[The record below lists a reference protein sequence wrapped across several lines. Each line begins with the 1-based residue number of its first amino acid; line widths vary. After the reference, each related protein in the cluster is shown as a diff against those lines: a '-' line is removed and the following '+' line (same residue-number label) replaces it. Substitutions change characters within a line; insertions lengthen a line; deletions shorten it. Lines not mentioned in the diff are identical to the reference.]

1 MPNETFATQLRYYI
15 KCGMS
20 LISVETYE
28 KKRCV
33 REIGKVVKDI
43 NEKQEEGEDYSIVMW
58 SISRGW
64 TEIDGKPIDNGEPI
78 EIAHQAIVQIEQLN
92 IPENAVF
99 VMKDFGLYFRKENN
113 QYFDL
118 VISQVAEF
126 VAALQKT
133 GRSIIFVG
141 SGFKSPD
148 ILSHEI
154 KHMDYSFPDE
164 EQIETSVRF
173 IFDQVN
179 KEPDEEYLPRF
190 IDSAKG
196 MTEQE
201 VQDNTALVLTRFKC
215 INDESITQMWREKV
229 RIIENTDLLK
239 YDIPPEGGLD
249 NIGGLE
255 NIKDHLALDKACFGQ
270 DARDFGI
277 TAPKG
282 LLIVGIPG
290 TGKSLTAKCAASYFN
305 LPLITLEIGQLMSK
319 YVGESESNALQAIK
333 LLDSLAPL
341 VLWVDEIEKAF
352 GGVGGVGDDGAT
364 QRVFGIFLKWM
375 NDRESMIYSIMTANN
390 VAALPPEFL
399 RKGRIDEIYWVD
411 LPNDQERKEII
422 EIHLRKRGR
431 DPNDYDCQDCI
442 LCTDGFSGADIES
455 GIELALKKAFLLP
468 KNKKLTK
475 EILIESFKQI
485 RSISESNKEIIT
497 MTREWG
503 NNHAKPANIAQK
515 KQARKKPVRKMHID
529 GIDPSLN

>member
-1 MPNETFATQLRYYI
+1 MMLNKTFATQLRHYI

-20 LISVETYE
+20 LVSVETYE
-28 KKRCV
+28 KRRCV
-33 REIGKVVKDI
+33 RQIEEVVKDI
-43 NEKQEEGEDYSIVMW
+43 NEKQEEGEDYSTVMW
-58 SISRGW
+58 SISQGW
-64 TEIDGKPIDNGEPI
+64 TQIDGTRIDNGRPV
-78 EIAHQAIVQIEQLN
+78 EITHQAIAQIDQLN
-92 IPENAVF
+92 IPEFGVF
-99 VMKDFGLYFRKENN
+99 IMKDFGLYFHKENN

-126 VAALQKT
+126 ILNLQKT
-133 GRSIIFVG
+133 GRIIVFVG

-154 KHMDYSFPDE
+154 KKIHYSFPDE
-164 EQIETSVRF
+164 EQIEKSVRF
-173 IFDQVN
+173 IFDQTN
-179 KEPDEEYLPRF
+179 QTLDEEFLPRF

-196 MTEQE
+196 MSEQE
-201 VQDNTALVLTRFKC
+201 VENNTALIITKFRGV
-215 INDESITQMWREKV
+215 NDEAITQMWREKIQ
-229 RIIENTDLLK
+229 IIENTDLLK
-239 YDIPPEGGLD
+239 YDTPPEGGLD

-255 NIKDHLALDKACFGQ
+255 NIKEHLALDKACFGQ

-352 GGVGGVGDDGAT
+352 SGVGGDFDSGAT

-375 NDRESMIYSIMTANN
+375 SDRESMIYTVMTANN
-390 VAALPPEFL
+390 VEALPPEFL
-399 RKGRIDEIYWVD
+399 RKGRIDEIFWVD
-411 LPNDQERKEII
+411 LPNEKERKEII

-431 DPNDYDCQDCI
+431 NPNKYNCQDYI
-442 LCTDGFSGADIES
+442 FCTEGFSGADIES
-455 GIELALKKAFLLP
+455 GIELALKKAFLS
-468 KNKKLTK
+468 KNKHLTK
-475 EILIESFKQI
+475 KILIESFQQI
-485 RSISESNKEIIT
+485 RSISDSNQTLIQTSRK
-497 MTREWG
+497 WG
-503 NNHAKPANIAQK
+503 EQHAKSANIPEK
-515 KQARKKPVRKMHID
+515 KLISKKPQRKIN
-529 GIDPSLN
+529 IDPSLN

>member
-1 MPNETFATQLRYYI
+1 MKTETFETQLRYYI

-28 KKRCV
+28 KKRCI
-33 REIGKVVKDI
+33 RQIEKVVKDI
-43 NEKQEEGEDYSIVMW
+43 NEKQEEGEDYNVAMW
-58 SISRGW
+58 SIAQGW
-64 TEIDGKPIDNGEPI
+64 TQTDGTSIDSGGPVET
-78 EIAHQAIVQIEQLN
+78 AHQAIEQIDHLN
-92 IPENAVF
+92 IPEFAVF
-99 VMKDFGLYFRKENN
+99 IMKDFGLYFHKENN

-118 VISQVAEF
+118 VISQVTEF
-126 VAALQKT
+126 VLELQKT
-133 GRSIIFVG
+133 GRIIIFVG

-148 ILSHEI
+148 VLSHEI

-164 EQIETSVRF
+164 EQIEKSIRF

-179 KEPDEEYLPRF
+179 KKPDEEYLPRF
-190 IDSAKG
+190 VDSAKG

-201 VQDNTALVLTRFKC
+201 VQDNTALIVTKFRA
-215 INDESITQMWREKV
+215 INDEAITQMWREKIQ
-229 RIIENTDLLK
+229 IIENTDLLK
-239 YDIPPEGGLD
+239 YDTPPEGGLD

-255 NIKDHLALDKACFGQ
+255 NIKQHLALDKACFGQ

-319 YVGESESNALQAIK
+319 YVGESEANALQAIK

-341 VLWVDEIEKAF
+341 VLWIDEIEKAF
-352 GGVGGVGDDGAT
+352 GGVGGGFDSGAT

-375 NDRESMIYSIMTANN
+375 NDRTSMIYSIMTANN

-399 RKGRIDEIYWVD
+399 RKGRVDEIYWVD
-411 LPNDQERKEII
+411 LPNDNERKEII

-431 DPNDYDCQDCI
+431 DPSDYDCQDYVFF
-442 LCTDGFSGADIES
+442 TEGFSGADIEC

-468 KNKKLTK
+468 KNKMLTK
-475 EILIESFKQI
+475 QILVESFQQI
-485 RSISESNKEIIT
+485 RPISESNKEIVAT
-497 MTREWG
+497 TREWG
-503 NNHAKPANIAQK
+503 NNHAKPANITQK
-515 KQARKKPVRKMHID
+515 KQPRKRPMRKIS
-529 GIDPSLN
+529 IDPSLN

>member
-1 MPNETFATQLRYYI
+1 MRVETFATQLRHYI

-20 LISVETYE
+20 LVSVETYE
-28 KKRCV
+28 KRRCV
-33 REIGKVVKDI
+33 KEIEEVVKDI
-43 NEKQEEGEDYSIVMW
+43 NEKQEEGEAYSTVMW
-58 SISRGW
+58 SISQGW
-64 TEIDGKPIDNGEPI
+64 TQIDGTPIDNGEPV
-78 EIAHQAIVQIEQLN
+78 EIAHQAIAQIENLN
-92 IPENAVF
+92 IPEFAVF
-99 VMKDFGLYFRKENN
+99 VMKDFGLYFHKENN

-126 VAALQKT
+126 VLALQKT
-133 GRSIIFVG
+133 GRIIVFVG

-154 KHMDYSFPDE
+154 KHMDYAFPNE
-164 EQIETSVRF
+164 EQIEKSVRF

-179 KEPDEEYLPRF
+179 QTPNEEFLPRF

-196 MTEQE
+196 MGEQE
-201 VQDNTALVLTRFKC
+201 VQDNTALILTKFRDV
-215 INDESITQMWREKV
+215 NDEAVTQMWREKIQ
-229 RIIENTDLLK
+229 IIENTDLLK
-239 YDIPPEGGLD
+239 YDTPPEGGLD

-352 GGVGGVGDDGAT
+352 GGVGGDFDSGAT

-375 NDRESMIYSIMTANN
+375 SDRESMIYTVMTANN

-399 RKGRIDEIYWVD
+399 RKGRIDEIFWVD
-411 LPNDQERKEII
+411 LPNEKERQEII
-422 EIHLRKRGR
+422 EIHLRKRRR
-431 DPNDYDCQDCI
+431 DPNDYDCQAYVF
-442 LCTDGFSGADIES
+442 CTDGFSGADIES
-455 GIELALKKAFLLP
+455 GIELALKKAFLS

-475 EILIESFKQI
+475 QILIESFEQI
-485 RSISESNKEIIT
+485 RPISESNKEIVAT
-497 MTREWG
+497 TREWG
-503 NNHAKPANIAQK
+503 NNHAKAANITQK
-515 KQARKKPVRKMHID
+515 KQPRQKPVRKIS
-529 GIDPSLN
+529 IDPSLN